1 MSKMFDQLT
10 GWRLFQGLVVVSL
23 LWAGPAECFRG
34 VARAQPVPPSPID
47 VERYVVDAEVDLE
60 RSVLRGRVEIFFQVL
75 EDTPSLEFNF
85 SRHLSLINAT
95 DEQDRRLSLG
105 SAGLSRDG
113 IRVQAETPWRAGDR
127 AQVRLS
133 FEGSLEPE
141 QYAFLDVPSE
151 QKAVLDRDGG
161 YLLTEAFW
169 FPSYRLAVDPALLD
183 LRVTV
188 PLGFTAV
195 GPGRLEA
202 VETLGLTEAFHW
214 ITGEP
219 VNAAPVFI
227 GRYLRQSFEEKTPK
241 LVFYVDESFDGDLAP
256 WADLLWEILD
266 YYGTTFGPADLVA
279 LNIVQCRNLV
289 QTPLGAK
296 GLLPL
301 EARIWEAPA
310 LPWRELAYRV
320 ALQWWGYG
328 VMPRRAEDAW
338 LGDGF
343 ATYAALRFA
352 AAQREPEYRD
362 QLARTAIEALKYQEQ
377 APVVDG
383 FNLER
388 GSSRY
393 QSIVAAKGAWVLYML
408 EQLVG
413 PDTLTEALQRFYT
426 FAKGKTAETR
436 DFATLVGQV
445 TGEDYG
451 WFFTQWLESVGV
463 PEFRL
468 DYTIYKLREG
478 GFKVKG
484 RVEQNLETF
493 RMPLE
498 ILVETKGRPE
508 EKKLMIAGKT
518 TSFTFETETLPLRL
532 VLDPHGKLL
541 VDSDRRRVEVA
552 IAMGDEYRERGEY
565 VSAMQEYQKALALD
579 PRSSL
584 AHFRLGQTFFE
595 QHSYSNAAN
604 EMREALNGDLK
615 PAWVETWA
623 HIYLGKVYDIL
634 GQRSRARAEYR
645 KALNTK
651 IDYNGSLAEAERYL
665 EEPYTK
671 PSAVLD

>member
-1 MSKMFDQLT
+1 MF
-10 GWRLFQGLVVVSL
+10 GKSMQGFLRRWLVVAVVGAVP
-23 LWAGPAECFRG
+23 AGVIPGAAG
-34 VARAQPVPPSPID
+34 AQPVPSAPID
-47 VERYVVDAEVDLE
+47 VERYVVDAEVDLD
-60 RSVLRGRVEIFFQVL
+60 RSVLRGQVAIYFQVL

-105 SAGLSRDG
+105 SAGFSRDG
-113 IRVQAETPWRAGDR
+113 MRVQAETPWRAGDE

-141 QYAFLDVPSE
+141 QYAFLGTPSE

-161 YLLTEAFW
+161 YLLTESFW
-169 FPSYRLAVDPALLD
+169 FPSHRLAVDPAMLE
-183 LRVTV
+183 LRITV

-195 GPGRLEA
+195 GPGRLDA
-202 VETLGLTEAFHW
+202 VETLGLTEAFRW
-214 ITGEP
+214 KTEEP

-227 GRYLRQSFEEKTPK
+227 GRYLRQVFDKKTPN
-241 LVFYVDESFDGDLAP
+241 LVFFVAESFSGDLTP
-256 WADLLWEILD
+256 WAELLWEVLD
-266 YYGTTFGPADLVA
+266 YYGDTFGPSDLTV
-279 LNIVQCRNLV
+279 LNLVQCRNLA

-301 EARIWEAPA
+301 EARIWEAPT

-328 VMPRRAEDAW
+328 VMPRRSEDAW
-338 LGDGF
+338 LADGF

-352 AAQREPEYRD
+352 AARREAEYRD

-413 PDTLTEALQRFYT
+413 AETLTQALERFYAS
-426 FAKGKTAETR
+426 AKGGTVGTK
-436 DFATLVGQV
+436 DFAAAVSQV

-478 GFKVKG
+478 GFKIKG

-508 EKKLMIAGKT
+508 EKQLMISGKT
-518 TSFTFETETLPLRL
+518 TSFTFETETLPVRL

-565 VSAMQEYQKALALD
+565 VSAMQEYQRALELD

-615 PAWVETWA
+615 PEWVETWA

-634 GQRSRARAEYR
+634 GQRSRAQAEYR

-665 EEPYTK
+665 EEPFTK
-671 PSAVLD
+671 PSTVLD